1 MVPQPFIQF
10 QEKSLKKKRQERLI
24 VLEAKYRS
32 IIQTLEAAQRLLTKR
47 CWTQLPSQVLY
58 PFSAKLCPPPFFIKW
73 NHLTRWPEERSGFQT
88 PFILR
93 WRRIINVK
101 WSSFQ
106 SCQPLPQRPRAQTKL
121 ILNSGIYKCIL
132 DVLLSFISTAKRNV
146 YLYPRWEVF
155 SDVRF
160 LSWYWQKETKDDWQK
175 CVLEHHKTILTLRK
189 RPRSVLYRKQWHL
202 FLDHIP
208 LFLSLVLFGQ
218 RGIVIEMFHASLST
232 LSCSMSRALRLNL

>member
-1 MVPQPFIQF
+1 M
-10 QEKSLKKKRQERLI
+10 
-24 VLEAKYRS
+24 
-32 IIQTLEAAQRLLTKR
+32 
-47 CWTQLPSQVLY
+47 
-58 PFSAKLCPPPFFIKW
+58 
-73 NHLTRWPEERSGFQT
+73 ERSWFQT

-106 SCQPLPQRPRAQTKL
+106 SCQSMPQRPRAHTKL

-132 DVLLSFISTAKRNV
+132 DFLLSFISTAICNV

-155 SDVRF
+155 SDLRF

-189 RPRSVLYRKQWHL
+189 RPCSVLYRKQWPP
-202 FLDHIP
+202 FFVTCAI
-208 LFLSLVLFGQ
+208 FGQ

-232 LSCSMSRALRLNL
+232 LSCSMSRVLRLNL